1 MTLLLISM
9 LLALTGQQSRPPV
22 VVDYDGRTPLP
33 VGVAAPERQME
44 PRGRPPILPLPD
56 GELKAFSENRRA
68 VHFIATDSLR
78 RDGDRVRV
86 NYYTVFWPAAP
97 SGDRLIAHWITEVRV
112 DCVGGTT
119 QSIRLSAYDEAGD
132 EVLWLP
138 ADPVERIEPG
148 SLAEN
153 LQIAACRPNI
163 PPTHRSVVGWR
174 DALSFGRS
182 RLGG

>member
-1 MTLLLISM
+1 MTLLLVSM
-9 LLALTGQQSRPPV
+9 LLALSGQQTRPPV
-22 VVDYDGRTPLP
+22 VIDYDGRTPLP
-33 VGVAAPERQME
+33 AGMAAPERRIE
-44 PRGRPPILPLPD
+44 PRRPAILPLPD
-56 GELKAFSENRRA
+56 GELKAFAENRRA
-68 VHFIATDSLR
+68 VHFIATDSLQ
-78 RDGDRVRV
+78 RDGDWVRL

-112 DCVGGTT
+112 DCVGRMT
-119 QSIRLSAYDEAGD
+119 QSVRLSAYDEAGD

-153 LQIAACRPNI
+153 VQTAACRPNI
-163 PPTHRSVVGWR
+163 PPTHRSIVGWR
-174 DALSFGRS
+174 DALAFGRE